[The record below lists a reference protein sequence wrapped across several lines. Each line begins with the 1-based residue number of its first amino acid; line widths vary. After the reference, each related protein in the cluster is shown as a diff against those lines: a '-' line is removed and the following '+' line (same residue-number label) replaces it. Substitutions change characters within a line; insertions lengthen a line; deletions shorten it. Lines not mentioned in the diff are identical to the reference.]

1 MAGHLAHLGL
11 AEGLPQ
17 QSDILRCGAAAAAEY
32 LYPHLGQGGQTLGKL
47 LRGDVVARAIRV
59 GQACIG
65 LEHDREIGPCNQF
78 LHQGRHLPGAQ
89 GTVDA
94 DGIGPHSLQGQSGAG
109 GAATQEGAPG
119 GLVGHGHHDGQGA
132 VLFHGQQSGSGL
144 L

>member
-11 AEGLPQ
+11 AERLPQ
-17 QSDILRCGAAAAAEY
+17 QPDILRCGAAAAAKY
-32 LYPHLGQGGQTLGKL
+32 LYPHLGQGSQTLGKL
-47 LRGDVVARAIRV
+47 LRSDVVARAIRV

-65 LEHDREIGPCNQF
+65 LEYDGKIGPGDQF
-78 LHQGRHLPGAQ
+78 FYQGGHLPGTQ
-89 GTVDA
+89 GTVDT

-119 GLVGHGHHDGQGA
+119 GLVGHGHHDGQGT